1 MTTKTLTITE
11 GAYTLLVENKLEQ
24 ESFSKEITRMLS
36 AKEKKSLLDFFG
48 ILSEEEGA
56 GIDKALELKK
66 AMNIKLLKQRI
77 AELQ

>member
-36 AKEKKSLLDFFG
+36 VKKKKNLLDFFG
-48 ILSEEEGA
+48 ILSEKEGE
-56 GIDKALELKK
+56 GIRKALEMKK
-66 AMNIKLLKQRI
+66 VMNIKLLKQRI
-77 AELQ
+77 AEFQ

>member
-36 AKEKKSLLDFFG
+36 AKKKKNLLDFFG
-48 ILSEEEGA
+48 IFSEEEGA
-56 GIDKALELKK
+56 GIRKALELKK